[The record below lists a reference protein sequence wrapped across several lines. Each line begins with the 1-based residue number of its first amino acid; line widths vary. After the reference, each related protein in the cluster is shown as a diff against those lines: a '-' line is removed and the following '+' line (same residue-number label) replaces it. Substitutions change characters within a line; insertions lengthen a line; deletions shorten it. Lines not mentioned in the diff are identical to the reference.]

1 MKKDIIVPPSQGVHL
16 AIVKGDDHFW
26 DLYLLNK
33 NQTALRN
40 IIINTNAKSDT
51 KETSTLR
58 YFLEK
63 MDEFSYIKFE
73 SVLDEV
79 VELDNG
85 IMVTYF
91 IGADIY
97 EKEFGFTKEILFAF
111 PPQEIDMLKM
121 VGYEFC

>member
-1 MKKDIIVPPSQGVHL
+1 MKKDIIIPPSLGVHL
-16 AIVKGDDHFW
+16 DIVKGEDNFW

-40 IIINTNAKSDT
+40 IIINSNAKSDT
-51 KETSTLR
+51 KQTATLR

-85 IMVTYF
+85 ILVTYF

>member
-1 MKKDIIVPPSQGVHL
+1 MKKDIIIPQSQGVHL
-16 AIVKGDDHFW
+16 GIVKGEDNFW
-26 DLYLLNK
+26 DLYLINK
-33 NQTALRN
+33 NHTALRN
-40 IIINTNAKSDT
+40 IIINAQAQTDT
-51 KETSTLR
+51 QKTATLR

-79 VELDNG
+79 VEMDNG

-97 EKEFGFTKEILFAF
+97 EKEFGFSKEILFAF
-111 PPQEIDMLKM
+111 PPQEIEMLKM
-121 VGYEFC
+121 EGYEFC

>member
-1 MKKDIIVPPSQGVHL
+1 
-16 AIVKGDDHFW
+16 
-26 DLYLLNK
+26 
-33 NQTALRN
+33 
-40 IIINTNAKSDT
+40 
-51 KETSTLR
+51 
-58 YFLEK
+58 

-85 IMVTYF
+85 ILVTYF